1 MIIRKVFRFTVITL
15 CLHFLLS
22 TISSA
27 QSWLYLGQ
35 NPPGLQPERFPPADL
50 LATAEWNWHSA
61 PVFSPDGTEM
71 LFVKYYTADSKVELQ
86 YMKMENNLWTGP
98 SSPAFANSEY
108 NENCPIF
115 SPTGDTLYFIS
126 ARPGGWIFYT
136 IRIGEDWTEPTALN
150 IPFPGGSF
158 LGWQFAFASDG
169 SVYFEIWENGQVD
182 IFFSEFLNGNYQTP
196 EPLPPPLNTEYYEW
210 GTYIDPEDN
219 FMIFT
224 SNRPGGYGFND
235 LYISVYNDNES
246 WSDPIN
252 LGTIINSDFED
263 TYPLITFDGQY
274 FFFTTQK
281 SGDLGYN
288 PYWVD
293 AQVVYDLITDV
304 EDEDSNPVDFYLSQ
318 NFPNPFNPTS
328 KIRFQVAKQGFVSL
342 RVYDVLGIE
351 IAVLVNEEKSA
362 GSYEVEFSAIGG
374 SASGGDVYNL
384 SSGIYFYSL
393 VTTEFN
399 KVKKMV
405 LIK

>member
-1 MIIRKVFRFTVITL
+1 
-15 CLHFLLS
+15 
-22 TISSA
+22 
-27 QSWLYLGQ
+27 
-35 NPPGLQPERFPPADL
+35 
-50 LATAEWNWHSA
+50 
-61 PVFSPDGTEM
+61 
-71 LFVKYYTADSKVELQ
+71 
-86 YMKMENNLWTGP
+86 
-98 SSPAFANSEY
+98 
-108 NENCPIF
+108 
-115 SPTGDTLYFIS
+115 
-126 ARPGGWIFYT
+126 
-136 IRIGEDWTEPTALN
+136 
-150 IPFPGGSF
+150 
-158 LGWQFAFASDG
+158 
-169 SVYFEIWENGQVD
+169 
-182 IFFSEFLNGNYQTP
+182 
-196 EPLPPPLNTEYYEW
+196 
-210 GTYIDPEDN
+210 
-219 FMIFT
+219 MIFT